1 MNGQKVVSRLANFFS
16 FAAAIDISWYLTLE
30 ITVERGKESEKR
42 KIVRMLAAK
51 GPELRQLSNDC
62 ARPVPFWQATRGGT
76 TRPKGCGEAISALG
90 NGDWNLDKASW
101 TSRGA
106 APGSLLK
113 GDTQFVCRFLG
124 LGTEA
129 TGRIRS

>member
-1 MNGQKVVSRLANFFS
+1 VWV
-16 FAAAIDISWYLTLE
+16 
-30 ITVERGKESEKR
+30 
-42 KIVRMLAAK
+42 LAAK

-62 ARPVPFWQATRGGT
+62 ARPVPFWQATRGT
-76 TRPKGCGEAISALG
+76 TRPKGCGEAISAPG

-113 GDTQFVCRFLG
+113 GDTQFVCSFLG

-129 TGRIRS
+129 TRRRIRS